1 MINLFRLLQIK
12 EEMQRFEERKEAF
25 DVLNR
30 LKAETLSNRL
40 KTTLRKEQND
50 RFDKRSKE
58 QDKLRNHDL
67 D

>member
-1 MINLFRLLQIK
+1 MIDLFRLLQIK

>member
-1 MINLFRLLQIK
+1 MIDLFRLLQIK

-40 KTTLRKEQND
+40 KMTLRKEQND